1 MFFIHFHCF
10 LPSQDKKHAN
20 VRNIYMHFL
29 RTLRHLFDAKRDL
42 TPFFERQAELLC
54 QSSDIL
60 VRMFT
65 AVDPEQWILRQREI
79 KSLETQGDALLQD
92 YREQL
97 SERLM
102 GSLSRTD
109 LTTIA
114 MSMDDSLDVI
124 KDAAKA
130 LRSTVPRRSTS
141 SSRISPS
148 SSGTK
153 PWPCATSCPC
163 SGTSGTRLRPSPSSA
178 TG

>member
-79 KSLETQGDALLQD
+79 KPWRPRATRSCRIT
-92 YREQL
+92 
-97 SERLM
+97 
-102 GSLSRTD
+102 GS
-109 LTTIA
+109 
-114 MSMDDSLDVI
+114 
-124 KDAAKA
+124 
-130 LRSTVPRRSTS
+130 
-141 SSRISPS
+141 
-148 SSGTK
+148 
-153 PWPCATSCPC
+153 SCP
-163 SGTSGTRLRPSPSSA
+163 SA
-178 TG
+178 